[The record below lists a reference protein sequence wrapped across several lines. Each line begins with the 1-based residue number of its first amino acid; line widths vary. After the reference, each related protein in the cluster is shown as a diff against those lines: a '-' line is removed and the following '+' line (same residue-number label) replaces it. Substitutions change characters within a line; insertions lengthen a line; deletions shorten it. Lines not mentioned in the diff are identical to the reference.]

1 MVNVGATSDHTNNHW
16 YSKLESKNKKWNQL
30 DEQTTYKQERCYR
43 KVVKRYTAE
52 NNGRHQ
58 SSKKQKTNK
67 LTFIVLTLQI
77 GNKSNTAASV
87 KRGRF
92 GIRSVKTIKLYL
104 KP

>member
-1 MVNVGATSDHTNNHW
+1 M
-16 YSKLESKNKKWNQL
+16 LEPPPITPIITGIPSWNRNKKWNQL

-77 GNKSNTAASV
+77 GA
-87 KRGRF
+87 
-92 GIRSVKTIKLYL
+92 IKAIQLL
-104 KP
+104 L